1 MAGSVRR
8 TTVAKVVLLV
18 ILAGVLI
25 SPLVIAVGIVVWAGA
40 AFLLDAWHCRHPA
53 ADLLERLERF
63 QPPSVAD
70 EAQRWLQGH

>member
-1 MAGSVRR
+1 
-8 TTVAKVVLLV
+8 VAPLV
-18 ILAGVLI
+18 IVAGVLI
-25 SPLVIAVGIVVWAGA
+25 SPLVIAAAIMLWAGA

-70 EAQRWLQGH
+70 EAQRWLRGQ